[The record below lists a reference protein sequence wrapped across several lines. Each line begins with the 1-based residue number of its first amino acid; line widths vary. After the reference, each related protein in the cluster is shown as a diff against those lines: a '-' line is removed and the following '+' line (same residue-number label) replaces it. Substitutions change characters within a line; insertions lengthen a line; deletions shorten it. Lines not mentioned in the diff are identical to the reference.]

1 MVKEREKHRK
11 ELINEAVSGETKL
24 DILSDNTTISLCG
37 EAEAMYFKTVRD
49 FFKTSYAK
57 IIMSK

>member
-1 MVKEREKHRK
+1 MFKEHEKHRE
-11 ELINEAVSGETKL
+11 ELIHEAISGETKL
-24 DILSDNTTISLCG
+24 DILSDNTTMSLCG

-57 IIMSK
+57 IIMNK

>member
-1 MVKEREKHRK
+1 MVKEHEKHRK
-11 ELINEAVSGETKL
+11 ELINEVVSGVTKL
-24 DILSDNTTISLCG
+24 DTLSDNTTMPLCG

-57 IIMSK
+57 IIMNK